1 MDRFQQLSV
10 FLAVVED
17 LGFSSAARRLGMS
30 PAAVT
35 RTVAAL
41 EARIGA
47 QLLIR
52 STRSIRLT
60 DAGNRYYEEGR
71 KLIAD
76 VEMADQAA
84 LGVDAPLLGHLA
96 ISSPVQFGDAVLT
109 PILLDYLETYEL
121 VTLRALYTDRF
132 PNLHEDGID
141 VALWMGALQ
150 DPTMTAIG
158 VGSIRRVLCA
168 APAYLQA
175 HGAPANVQSLT
186 DHRIILSSADSVDGE
201 WRFDD
206 VGSGQ
211 CIRVQSQFKVSSNLA
226 AIDAARAGWGITR
239 VMSYQVAEDFAAG
252 LLQPVLVE
260 VGSGELPVHV
270 VHHQDHAGTPKVR
283 SLVDFLVAR
292 LRRQLA
298 LDQTSVAGVSA

>member
-17 LGFSSAARRLGMS
+17 HGFSSAARRLGMS

-60 DAGNRYYEEGR
+60 DAGNRYYEEAR
-71 KLIAD
+71 KLLAD
-76 VEMADQAA
+76 LESADQTA
-84 LGVDAPLLGHLA
+84 LGVDAPPIGHVA
-96 ISSPVQFGDAVLT
+96 ISSPLQFGDAVLT
-109 PILLDYLETYEL
+109 PILLDYLEAHER
-121 VTLRALYTDRF
+121 VTLRALYSDRF

-150 DPTMTAIG
+150 DPTMTATR
-158 VGSIRRVLCA
+158 VGSIHRVLCA
-168 APAYLQA
+168 APVYLQA
-175 HGAPANVQSLT
+175 YGAPSNIQALA
-186 DHRIILSSADSVDGE
+186 DHRIILSSADSADGE
-201 WRFDD
+201 WRFGDA
-206 VGSGQ
+206 GSGQ
-211 CIRVQSQFKVSSNLA
+211 SVRVQSQFKVSSNLA

-239 VMSYQVAEDFAAG
+239 VMSYQVAADFAEG
-252 LLQPVLVE
+252 RLQPVLADI
-260 VGSGELPVHV
+260 GSHELPVQV
-270 VHHQDHAGTPKVR
+270 VHHQDQAGTSKVR

-292 LRRQLA
+292 LRDHPA
-298 LDQTSVAGVSA
+298 LDQTSPAKASA